1 MRKEKLIILEKG
13 REVPCFFYKYSILQS
28 TNDFAKKMIK
38 DKLHFAILAYRQIKG
53 RGRYDRQFV
62 SKRNRGVYLTIVFAS
77 GENIKKISQYS
88 IYAAVAT
95 KQVLDKCCSEKIEF
109 KWPNDL
115 QVKGLKCCGILCES
129 VMRNNVRYAIIGIG
143 INLFYKPHEFGK
155 LQDKA
160 TNAIFIDVKRK
171 KEKITEIAKDITETF
186 FQLFEKPYNFVYDEY
201 KSNCNVLDKYVE
213 HENRIGRV
221 LDINGDMSIKI
232 DFGDEIVD
240 INYGEIIVQHEKNTN
255 VTKKESQ

>member
-13 REVPCFFYKYSILQS
+13 REVPCFFYKYSVVQS

-38 DKLHFAILAYRQIKG
+38 DESHFAVLAYKQSKG
-53 RGRYDRQFV
+53 RGRYDRQFI
-62 SKRNRGVYLTIVFAS
+62 SIRSRGIYLTIVFRTD
-77 GENIKKISQYS
+77 ENIKKVSQYS
-88 IYAAVAT
+88 MYAAIAV
-95 KQVLDKCCSEKIEF
+95 KHVLGKHGSGKIDF

-115 QVKGLKCCGILCES
+115 QLNGLKCCGILCES

-213 HENRIGRV
+213 HKNRIGRV